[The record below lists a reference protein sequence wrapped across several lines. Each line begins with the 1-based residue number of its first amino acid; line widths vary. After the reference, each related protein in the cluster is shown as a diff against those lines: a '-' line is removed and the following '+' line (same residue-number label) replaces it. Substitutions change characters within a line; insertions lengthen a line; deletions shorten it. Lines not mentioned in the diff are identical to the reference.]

1 MKKKYQL
8 INREALP
15 DNITKELDSILK
27 ETNNF
32 ENEEYVAIYEDTF
45 NQLFELIE
53 KDHPDAIMDSK
64 PVEPEPPKEPE
75 PKPTPEP
82 KPNNEPETRTAD
94 QIQDSFFGTR
104 QEDQEQSINKP
115 TRTNPAPLK
124 ATREMEQEI
133 YQIVEKYAGGVDK
146 DAANRVARRFIN
158 QIKEMKNYKIA
169 DFESKIAEEIEKEKQ
184 T

>member
-1 MKKKYQL
+1 MIEKYKL
-8 INREALP
+8 IDREKLP
-15 DNITKELDSILK
+15 DNILKELDSILK
-27 ETNNF
+27 ETKNF

-53 KDHPDAIMDSK
+53 KDHPDAIMGS
-64 PVEPEPPKEPE
+64 PVEPTKEPT
-75 PKPTPEP
+75 PTPTPTPEP
-82 KPNNEPETRTAD
+82 KPDDDPEPRTAD
-94 QIQDSFFGTR
+94 QIQNSFFGTR
-104 QEDQEQSINKP
+104 QEDQEESVNKP